1 MMSEMKALVWSA
13 VLAWLMLLT
22 ASLLRSKG
30 WTAAGMEVALGN
42 RDHVPEPT
50 ALAGRADRAARNM
63 LENLALF
70 TTVVLAAQM
79 SGKLSA
85 HTQLGASI
93 FFWARLAYWP
103 TYLAGVI
110 YLRTAIWFVSI
121 IGLALI
127 VAAMW

>member
-13 VLAWLMLLT
+13 VLTWLMLLT

-30 WTAAGMEVALGN
+30 WTAAGREVALGN
-42 RDHVPEPT
+42 RDHLPEPT

-70 TTVVLAAQM
+70 TAVVLAAQM
-79 SGKLSA
+79 SDKLSA
-85 HTQLGASI
+85 QTQLGASI

-103 TYLAGVI
+103 TYLAGII

>member
-1 MMSEMKALVWSA
+1 MNALVWSA
-13 VLAWLMLLT
+13 VLTWLMLLT

-30 WTAAGMEVALGN
+30 WTAAGREVALGN
-42 RDHVPEPT
+42 RDHLPGPT

-70 TTVVLAAQM
+70 TAVVLAVQM

-103 TYLAGVI
+103 IYLAGTI
-110 YLRTAIWFVSI
+110 YLRTTIWFVSI